1 MCTTF
6 LNPMSSWFSLGVS
19 TCPGATNCRVS
30 VIVRF
35 GSTNAFFEGV
45 AGSFGHAE
53 QSAGYL
59 VVELTAQVRARYPS
73 LTFAVVVPA
82 AVKGKVPQRTWLY

>member
-1 MCTTF
+1 MRRTF

-19 TCPGATNCRVS
+19 TCPGGTNCGVS
-30 VIVRF
+30 VMVRLE
-35 GSTNAFFEGV
+35 STNAFLECV

-53 QSAGYL
+53 QSARYL

-73 LTFAVVVPA
+73 LTFGVVVPA